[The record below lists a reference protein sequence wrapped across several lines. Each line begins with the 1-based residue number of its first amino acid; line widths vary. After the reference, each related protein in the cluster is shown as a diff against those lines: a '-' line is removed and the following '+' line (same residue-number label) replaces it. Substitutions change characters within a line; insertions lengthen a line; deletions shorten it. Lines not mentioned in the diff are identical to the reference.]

1 MKIGIDIDDT
11 ITDTWKTLIPIYSKV
26 FNKDLNLLSKS
37 APYYQSIK
45 DLNITVDEYFN
56 IMKPY

>member
-37 APYYQSIK
+37 APYY
-45 DLNITVDEYFN
+45 
-56 IMKPY
+56 